1 MWLGRA
7 SLHRTVF
14 ITLEDIV
21 QWFSAFI
28 LVQTHVARA
37 VHAIK

>member
-21 QWFSAFI
+21 ERFPALI
-28 LVQTHVARA
+28 LVQTHVART
-37 VHAIK
+37 VHAI